1 MVEKIYFEHYR
12 LVVDENNNPREL
24 TRTGEA
30 ITYRAIDLRSGE
42 STAVTRLPISAIPS
56 DMRETFEERARAT
69 AKLDHPNIARLLA
82 FGTEGE
88 DFILVSEFL
97 QGESIGRWVA
107 LRGPLPPDAALRTAL
122 QVTNALSAAKFEGLN
137 HPAIQPSNVLI
148 VPGEATEG
156 GWPYVKV
163 TNFALAGIKLEA
175 MPQFASPE
183 QLKGAPVDFRS
194 EVYSIGATMWFML
207 TGAIPGAQ
215 DRVAETRLV
224 RKLPKSLRAILAQT
238 LQPDPAQRPDTPMAF
253 TEELVDAMGTVD
265 RRQAL
270 GKKLGIPI
278 AVPMTGA
285 ASPSQ
290 RRKFPVMP
298 LAIAAVIIA
307 LLAVGAVLRPDR
319 LLHKSRSA
327 ETVGVPVGVTD
338 AAGSDSTGDTNVPAP
353 SPVVESTNVAAAA
366 PTVTQPVAQAVA
378 SPAASPRQLVGE
390 VAARPEV
397 VEQAPAQANNG
408 VSSDTTNIG
417 TDTAANGVASASAP
431 APVRAPASAD
441 APKAKP
447 EPAAKS
453 RTARKSEDEDTR
465 PKAVVARRSA
475 KPSRDSVAKD
485 DDGMPPLSVGSV
497 RAKFVGTTPD
507 GKWILAL
514 PNSETVVVP
523 PPPFSKRGKEAARR
537 KIPRAEPVE
546 EETTVDLDP
555 QDFTPRR

>member
-1 MVEKIYFEHYR
+1 MAEQTYFEHYR

-56 DMRETFEERARAT
+56 DMRENFEDRARTT
-69 AKLDHPNIARLLA
+69 ARLDHPNIARLLA

-224 RKLPKSLRAILAQT
+224 RKLPKSLRAILAHT
-238 LQPDPAQRPDTPMAF
+238 LQPDSAQRPDTPMAF
-253 TEELVDAMGTVD
+253 TDELVDAMGTVD

-298 LAIAAVIIA
+298 LAIAAAIIA

-319 LLHKSRSA
+319 LLHNSRSA
-327 ETVGVPVGVTD
+327 ETVGIPVGVTD
-338 AAGSDSTGDTNVPAP
+338 AVGSDSTGETNVPAT
-353 SPVVESTNVAAAA
+353 SPAVEPANVVAAA
-366 PTVTQPVAQAVA
+366 PTVTQPVTQAVA
-378 SPAASPRQLVGE
+378 SPRLSPPPVGE
-390 VAARPEV
+390 IAATPQV

-408 VSSDTTNIG
+408 VASNTTNIG
-417 TDTAANGVASASAP
+417 TDTAANGVASAP
-431 APVRAPASAD
+431 ASTRAPESAD
-441 APKAKP
+441 APKEKP
-447 EPAAKS
+447 EPAANS
-453 RTARKSEDEDTR
+453 RTARKSEDEDTK
-465 PKAVVARRSA
+465 PKAVAERRST
-475 KPSRDSVAKD
+475 KPSRESVAKT